1 MGVLLW
7 DIYQR
12 TGFYYDV
19 QLMPDGAKRKENL
32 LMLLK
37 ESRRITKKR
46 YLKDYFTLID
56 IWSSSSLTKF
66 EMGEAGSG
74 TEE

>member
-37 ESRRITKKR
+37 KAEDYEKR

-56 IWSSSSLTKF
+56 IWSSSSLTKLRWVRPKRNR
-66 EMGEAGSG
+66 E
-74 TEE
+74 